1 MTGTATLISVNV
13 GLPKDVPWHG
23 KTVHTGIFKSPV
35 AGPVMVRRL
44 NLDGDGQGDTAGHGG
59 EQRAVFVYRNHD
71 SGFATETDD
80 VVTVVL

>member
-35 AGPVMVRRL
+35 AGPVMARRL

-59 EQRAVFVYRNHD
+59 EQRAVFVYQLD
-71 SGFATETDD
+71 SYQHWERYFGT
-80 VVTVVL
+80 